1 MKEAAREPVSSAP
14 CTAAAAPA
22 SDCISISETVCPK
35 IFFFPLADQASV
47 FSAIGE
53 EGVIGYIAATSV
65 KA

>member
-1 MKEAAREPVSSAP
+1 M
-14 CTAAAAPA
+14 
-22 SDCISISETVCPK
+22 
-35 IFFFPLADQASV
+35 FFFPLADHASV